1 MPHVYT
7 PESIAIPPD
16 VMADYVN
23 ASDRAQL
30 ACMLGSIGEAFRTD
44 TTEEARTSAL
54 LVAIG
59 NAMELG
65 TSDQLRW
72 SEVCRIV
79 RHNLAIERVPGL
91 VHGGG

>member
-7 PESIAIPPD
+7 PESLAIPPD
-16 VMADYVN
+16 VPADYVS
-23 ASDRAQL
+23 ASDRVQL

-44 TTEEARTSAL
+44 TTPEARTSAL
-54 LVAIG
+54 LVALG

-65 TSDQLRW
+65 SADALRW

-79 RHNLAIERVPGL
+79 RHNLAIEAVPGL
-91 VHGGG
+91 VGGGG